1 MHFYRNTLMT
11 VERYLAPRSLSE
23 ALEALR
29 AGDATILAGGT
40 DVMPQSESGKAPL
53 RKALVNI
60 RRLPEL
66 AGIALAKNEVR
77 LGALTT
83 ISEMMA
89 DPLVREHF
97 PILVEA
103 GDHFASE
110 QIRNAGTL
118 GGNICNA
125 SPAGDTLVPLL
136 ALDAAV
142 ELAGKPNGSVETRTA
157 PLRSFFAG
165 PGKTRREAGE
175 LVVAIRIPLPPAGQI
190 QRFYKFGTRPALDI
204 SAIAIGLA
212 AVKANGVLSH
222 VRLAYGAVAPTPIRG
237 SKTEAVLE
245 GKKLTAELIEQAAQA
260 AHEEVRPIS
269 DVRATDWYRREL
281 MHNIVKRM
289 LTDVHES

>member
-1 MHFYRNTLMT
+1 MT
-11 VERYLAPRSLSE
+11 VERYLAPKSLSE

-29 AGDATILAGGT
+29 SADVTILAGGT

-66 AGIALAKNEVR
+66 TGIALAKNEVR

-83 ISEMMA
+83 ISKMMA
-89 DPLVREHF
+89 SDLVRKHF

-118 GGNICNA
+118 GGNVCNA

-136 ALDAAV
+136 ALDASV
-142 ELAGKPNGSVETRTA
+142 ELARKPNGSVETRTT
-157 PLRSFFAG
+157 PLKSFFVS
-165 PGKTRREAGE
+165 PGKTHREPGE
-175 LVVAIRIPLPPAGQI
+175 LVVAIRIPVPPADQI
-190 QRFYKFGTRPALDI
+190 QRFFKFGTRPALDI

-212 AVKANGVLSH
+212 AVKAKSVLSH
-222 VRLAYGAVAPTPIRG
+222 VRIAYGAVAPVPIRG
-237 SKTEAVLE
+237 AKTETVLE
-245 GKKLTAELIEQAAQA
+245 GKKLTPELIERAAQV
-260 AHEEVRPIS
+260 AHDEVRPIS
-269 DVRATDWYRREL
+269 DVRASDWYRREL

>member
-1 MHFYRNTLMT
+1 MT
-11 VERYLAPRSLSE
+11 VERYFMPRHLDE
-23 ALEALR
+23 ALEVLR

-40 DVMPQSESGKAPL
+40 DVMPQSESGKTPL
-53 RKALVNI
+53 GKALVNI

-89 DPLVREHF
+89 DPLVRRHF

-118 GGNICNA
+118 GGNVCNA

-142 ELAGKPNGSVETRTA
+142 ELAKKPNGSVETRTT
-157 PLRSFFAG
+157 PLRSFLAG

-175 LVVAIRIPLPPAGQI
+175 LLVAIRIPLPPAGQL

-222 VRLAYGAVAPTPIRG
+222 VRLAYGAVAPTPVRG

-245 GKKLTAELIEQAAQA
+245 GKKLTPELIEQAAQA
-260 AHEEVRPIS
+260 AHDEVRPIS

-289 LTDVHES
+289 LTDVYES